1 MATVPKPSKPEP
13 QVRRAVGA
21 LARGIPPLFYAGRL
35 LSPPPIWREGRI
47 AAEYLAL
54 VRDPVF
60 VGKDVPHGDG
70 RPVLLVPGFLAGDAS
85 LSTLAD
91 WLRRMGYY
99 AELPGIA
106 FNVRYSEVV
115 MKALTVRLVDVYGWK
130 GRRVTLVG
138 HSRGGIL
145 AKVLSHRHAEM
156 VEQVVTLGSPVADP
170 YDVHPVTMAGVRF
183 AQAWNFVRYGRTA
196 DVERRFLR
204 DLAAEP
210 RVPVTSIYSRSDG
223 IVHWEACLRADMRS
237 IEVHGSHVG
246 LGLNPEVYKVL
257 ARLLPWP
264 ARSR

>member
-13 QVRRAVGA
+13 QARRAAGA
-21 LARGIPPLFYAGRL
+21 LVRGIPSLLYAGRFF
-35 LSPPPIWREGRI
+35 SPPPIWREGRI

-54 VRDPVF
+54 VRNPVF

-70 RPVLLVPGFLAGDAS
+70 RPVLLVPGFLAGDSS
-85 LSTLAD
+85 LSVLAD

-99 AELPGIA
+99 AEAPGIS
-106 FNVRYSEVV
+106 FNVKYSEVV
-115 MKALTVRLVDVYGWK
+115 MKALTLRLVDVYGWK
-130 GRRVTLVG
+130 GRRVTVVG

-145 AKVLSHRHAEM
+145 AKVLSHRHPEM
-156 VEQVVTLGSPVADP
+156 VEQVVTLGSPLADP
-170 YDVHPVTMAGVRF
+170 YDVHPVTMAGVRV

-196 DVERRFLR
+196 DIERRFLR

-210 RVPVTSIYSRSDG
+210 KVPITSIYSRSDG
-223 IVHWEACLRADMRS
+223 IVHWAACLRPDVRAV
-237 IEVHGSHVG
+237 EVHGSHVG

-264 ARSR
+264 ARTR